1 MALSKEEYQNYVKIL
16 QEELIPALGCT
27 EPIAIAYAAAK
38 ARQVLGCEPDK
49 IVAEC
54 SGNIVKNVKGVIV
67 PNSGNL
73 IGINAAAIVGALG
86 GDADRALEV
95 LHDVSPEVIKRTKEL
110 AKTDYC
116 EVKLLESTHTLHIKM
131 HCYKGTSN
139 SMVEIRDLH
148 TNIVCIEKDGKKIH
162 VLASDSAATGKYY
175 GVMTDR
181 SILNLGDII
190 DFAREVKLEDIH
202 DLIARQIEYN
212 TAISNE
218 GMTGKY
224 GVGIGPTILD
234 ANCQSVFTKMKAYTA
249 AGSEARMGG
258 CILPVITNSGSGNQ
272 GITSSIPL
280 VTYAREEGIDQE
292 TLYRAL
298 VLSNL
303 MTIYQKSYV
312 GRMSAFCA
320 AVSSAT
326 SVAAA
331 LTFMAGGTDCQIS
344 QAIQNSLAN
353 ASGIVCDG
361 AKVSCA
367 AKIATALDSGFLAHQ
382 IAMKGLQYEADT
394 GILKIDVDDTIKS
407 VGRMA
412 AEGMRTT
419 DMEILEI
426 MLEEDK
432 GTSFCEKD

>member
-1 MALSKEEYQNYVKIL
+1 MALSREEYQNYVSIL
-16 QEELIPALGCT
+16 KEELVPALGCT

-73 IGINAAAIVGALG
+73 VGINAAAIVGALG
-86 GDADRALEV
+86 GDADMALEV
-95 LHDVSPEVIKRTKEL
+95 LHNVSPETIERTKKL
-110 AKTDYC
+110 ADTNYC
-116 EVKLLESTHTLHIKM
+116 EVKLLNTTHTLHIKM
-131 HCYKGTSN
+131 HCYKGDSS

-148 TNIVCIEKDGKKIH
+148 TNIVCIEKNGKVVHI
-162 VLASDSAATGKYY
+162 LQNDSAATGKYY

-181 SILNLGDII
+181 SVLNFGDILE
-190 DFAREVKLEDIH
+190 FAQTVDIEDIREV
-202 DLIARQIEYN
+202 IARQIKYN

-224 GVGIGPTILD
+224 GVGIGPVIL
-234 ANCQSVFTKMKAYTA
+234 ASNCQSIATKMKAYTA

-280 VTYAREEGIDQE
+280 VTFAREEGVSE
-292 TLYRAL
+292 EMLYRAL

-303 MTIYQKSYV
+303 MTIYQKAYV

-331 LTFMAGGTDCQIS
+331 LTFLSGGTDCQVS
-344 QAIQNSLAN
+344 RAVQNSLAN
-353 ASGIVCDG
+353 ASGIICDG

-367 AKIATALDSGFLAHQ
+367 AKIATSLDSGILAYH
-382 IAMKGLQYEADT
+382 IAMTDKQYDADT
-394 GILKIDVDDTIKS
+394 GILKKDVDDTIKS

-419 DMEILEI
+419 DIEILDI
-426 MLEEDK
+426 MLEEDTGK
-432 GTSFCEKD
+432 SFCED

>member
-148 TNIVCIEKDGKKIH
+148 TKIGR
-162 VLASDSAATGKYY
+162 ASC
-175 GVMTDR
+175 
-181 SILNLGDII
+181 
-190 DFAREVKLEDIH
+190 RERV
-202 DLIARQIEYN
+202 
-212 TAISNE
+212 
-218 GMTGKY
+218 
-224 GVGIGPTILD
+224 
-234 ANCQSVFTKMKAYTA
+234 
-249 AGSEARMGG
+249 
-258 CILPVITNSGSGNQ
+258 
-272 GITSSIPL
+272 
-280 VTYAREEGIDQE
+280 
-292 TLYRAL
+292 
-298 VLSNL
+298 
-303 MTIYQKSYV
+303 
-312 GRMSAFCA
+312 
-320 AVSSAT
+320 
-326 SVAAA
+326 
-331 LTFMAGGTDCQIS
+331 
-344 QAIQNSLAN
+344 
-353 ASGIVCDG
+353 
-361 AKVSCA
+361 
-367 AKIATALDSGFLAHQ
+367 
-382 IAMKGLQYEADT
+382 
-394 GILKIDVDDTIKS
+394 
-407 VGRMA
+407 
-412 AEGMRTT
+412 
-419 DMEILEI
+419 
-426 MLEEDK
+426 
-432 GTSFCEKD
+432 

>member
-1 MALSKEEYQNYVKIL
+1 MALSKEVYQNYVNIL
-16 QEELIPALGCT
+16 KEELVPALGCT
-27 EPIAIAYAAAK
+27 EPIALAYAAAK
-38 ARQVLGCEPDK
+38 ARQVLGAEPEK

-86 GDADRALEV
+86 GDADMALEV
-95 LHDVSPEVIKRTKEL
+95 LHDVPPEAIKRTKKL
-110 AKTDYC
+110 VNTDYC
-116 EVKLLESTHTLHIKM
+116 EVKLLHTTHTLHIKM
-131 HCYKGTSN
+131 HCFKGKDS

-148 TNIVCIEKDGKKIH
+148 NNIVCIEKNGKVVQIQQSE
-162 VLASDSAATGKYY
+162 SDARGKYY

-181 SILNLGDII
+181 SVLNFGDILEFAQQVNI
-190 DFAREVKLEDIH
+190 DDVRE
-202 DLIARQIEYN
+202 LISRQIKYN
-212 TAISNE
+212 SAISKE
-218 GMTGKY
+218 GMTGNY
-224 GVGIGPTILD
+224 GVAIGPTIL
-234 ANCQSVFTKMKAYTA
+234 ACNCDSIFTKMKARTA

-280 VTYAREEGIDQE
+280 VVFAEEEGIDDD
-292 TLYRAL
+292 TLYRSL

-303 MTIYQKSYV
+303 MTIYQKAQI

-331 LTFMAGGTDCQIS
+331 LTFMRGGTDCQVS
-344 QAIQNSLAN
+344 MAVQNSLAN
-353 ASGIVCDG
+353 AAGIICDG

-367 AKIATALDSGFLAHQ
+367 AKIATSLDSGFLAHQ
-382 IAMKGLQYEADT
+382 LAMQTKQYEADT
-394 GILKIDVDDTIKS
+394 GIIKKSLDDTIKS

-419 DMEILEI
+419 DIEILDI
-426 MLEEDK
+426 MLEEDTGK
-432 GTSFCEKD
+432 SFCED